1 MTTDSYYAIGKSHTV
16 CQDVAR
22 HGGDRSPFI
31 IVCDGCSGSPQTELG
46 AAVLAQTISTLLQP
60 PILSAHRRVQAFG
73 PPAIFAAAY
82 SCDSLRVPRAALD
95 ATLMLAIQTD
105 THVQAAIWGDGAIM
119 WRQRSGRR
127 VLVSI
132 EFKHGAPAYLS
143 YRLDAKRLAGYR
155 EQTKDGLRTI
165 STYEDAGDGFK
176 LSALYEDTG
185 MEPFSLDFPI
195 YDVDLVLLASD
206 GLGSFQRRV
215 DSHFEAVPINEV
227 ADKAFAFKSMAGS
240 FVARR
245 MRRFLTVEAPALG
258 WHHDDDL
265 SVAAIH
271 LGTD

>member
-105 THVQAAIWGDGAIM
+105 THVQAAIWGDGAYP
-119 WRQRSGRR
+119 R
-127 VLVSI
+127 VLVA
-132 EFKHGAPAYLS
+132 GVLS
-143 YRLDAKRLAGYR
+143 QIRANMLAGHIGP
-155 EQTKDGLRTI
+155 TVATMHTVHVLTHLTGV
-165 STYEDAGDGFK
+165 DA
-176 LSALYEDTG
+176 S
-185 MEPFSLDFPI
+185 
-195 YDVDLVLLASD
+195 
-206 GLGSFQRRV
+206 R
-215 DSHFEAVPINEV
+215 
-227 ADKAFAFKSMAGS
+227 
-240 FVARR
+240 
-245 MRRFLTVEAPALG
+245 
-258 WHHDDDL
+258 
-265 SVAAIH
+265 
-271 LGTD
+271 